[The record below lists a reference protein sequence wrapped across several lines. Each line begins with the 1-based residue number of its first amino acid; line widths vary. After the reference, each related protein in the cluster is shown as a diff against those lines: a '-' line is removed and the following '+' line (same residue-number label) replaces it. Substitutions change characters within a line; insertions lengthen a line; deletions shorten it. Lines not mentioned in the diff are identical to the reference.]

1 MKIFKNFFK
10 DIDELDLKIMKN
22 GLKFS
27 FIILIISIIILAFY
41 LCFKNNLILYTFGL
55 LLFKT
60 STYFAIEF
68 IICGVIVD
76 SIKKGIA

>member
-1 MKIFKNFFK
+1 MEKLKNLFNN
-10 DIDELDLKIMKN
+10 IDELDLKIMKN

-27 FIILIISIIILAFY
+27 FTILIISVIILTFY
-41 LCFKNNLILYTFGL
+41 LCFKNNLSLYTLGL
-55 LLFKT
+55 LLFRT

>member
-1 MKIFKNFFK
+1 MEKIKNLFK

-27 FIILIISIIILAFY
+27 FIILIISSIILVFY
-41 LCFKNNLILYTFGL
+41 LCFRNNIFLYTLGL

-76 SIKKGIA
+76 SIKKGLA